1 MYLKQIDILGFKS
14 FADKTQIVLSPGITA
29 IVGPN
34 GSGKS
39 NIADALRWVLGEQ
52 SVRNLRGSKMEDV
65 IFAGSELRKATNLC
79 EVSIT
84 LDNTDHHLPVTFEE
98 VTITRRAFR
107 SGESEY
113 WINRQPCRLK
123 DIHELFMDTGLGREA
138 YSIIGQGKI
147 EEMLS
152 TRPEDRRGPFEDAAG
167 IVKFKHRRKEA
178 ERKLE
183 ETAAN
188 LVRVD
193 DILAELEAQ
202 LGPLAEARRVAERYQ
217 ALSDEIEE
225 TEIALLVVEIDR
237 LHERFEQLKRQV
249 SREEAARNE
258 AHERLRLADEA
269 WKARRQALNEAVA
282 RLESLQQGYVEVVEA
297 RQKAHGSLALAEE
310 KIAALAQR
318 AEDRHRRKEELARDL
333 AEIDAAM
340 QAVAQAE
347 AEAAAALGERQQRL
361 ADARERADDARRL
374 ELADEID
381 RLSGELIDA
390 NHRAATLRNE
400 WKTLEEK
407 GRADAL
413 RHERFEEEAAR
424 IRAERDRIEADK
436 RERANRA
443 EEIRRG
449 LKELELKLAA
459 VEAQREQAA
468 SEEAEAVTAWH
479 RLQADMQGLSSRLE
493 LLRDLE
499 AGYDGYAHG
508 VRMVLQQAKR
518 GALKGVCGSVA
529 ELIRV
534 DRRYELAVETALG
547 GALQNV
553 IVETEQDAM
562 DAIRLLKA
570 RQGGRA
576 TFMPLDVVKSRRIE
590 AGVLSRVSAEP
601 GFLGLASDLVSFDDR
616 FRQAVEHLLG
626 NVVIAQNLE
635 CASRIA
641 RTLQHRFRIVT
652 LEGDVIAPGGLM
664 TGGHVN
670 RKGPGLLG
678 RQREREDLEN
688 KLKTLE
694 AERERL
700 TALQQELR
708 QRVVELGRERQAMEE
723 DRAVRLAQLKQYE
736 NEDRQADY
744 ALKTLAERLEAL
756 EWERE
761 TLAADRSQLE
771 RRREEVRHQL
781 AEAEAEVSRLTG
793 AIAERRERLA
803 ALESELAE
811 AKERLTGLRIEVATL
826 EQERENLAQRMAE
839 LRERKSRLERAQAEM
854 AKEEARDEAEA
865 ARLVAAREAERAQA
879 LRLAEELDT
888 LEQALEAAR
897 QARNELEAEVR
908 DLEEDVRRKRRAVEE
923 QEAVLQRALVA
934 VERADADLS
943 HALAKMGEQFG
954 MTYEWAKDRYPLRG
968 TVAETERRL
977 EALRRERAALGDVNL
992 GAIEEHERLSERV
1005 RFLTEQRDD
1014 LVTAR
1019 QQLEQLID
1027 EIDREMAARFMET
1040 FQQIRVEFGKA
1051 FHSLFQ
1057 GGEAD
1062 LVLTDPADP
1071 LTTGIEVVAKP
1082 PGKKLQNLNLLS
1094 GGERALTAMA
1104 LLFAILRV
1112 RPVPFCV
1119 LDEVEAA
1126 LDEANVA
1133 RFAHELRLLA
1143 ADTQFI
1149 VITHRRGTMEE
1160 ADALYGVTMPERGVS
1175 SLVSVRLSD
1184 EMDYETA

>member
-14 FADKTQIVLSPGITA
+14 FADKTQMVLGPGITA

-65 IFAGSELRKATNLC
+65 IFAGSEMRKATNLC

-178 ERKLE
+178 ERRLE

-237 LHERFEQLKRQV
+237 LHDRYEQLKRQV
-249 SREEAARNE
+249 HREEEVRGE
-258 AHERLRLADEA
+258 ALEALRLAEEA
-269 WKARRQALNEAVA
+269 WKARRQALHEASA
-282 RLESLQQGYVEVVEA
+282 NLEALQAQYVQLVEA
-297 RQKAHGSLALAEE
+297 RQKAQGSLALSEE
-310 KIAALAQR
+310 RLAALAQR
-318 AEDRHRRKEELARDL
+318 AEDRQRRKEEVSRDL
-333 AEIDAAM
+333 AEIEAAM
-340 QAVAQAE
+340 QALAQAE

-361 ADARERADDARRL
+361 EHARARADDARRL
-374 ELADEID
+374 ELAEEID

-390 NHRAATLRNE
+390 NQRAAALRNE
-400 WKTLEEK
+400 LKTLEERVQA
-407 GRADAL
+407 GAV
-413 RHERFEEEAAR
+413 RHERFEEEARR
-424 IRAERDRIEADK
+424 IRAERERIEAACRERSARAEVLRRELEEMEAAFAALDLA
-436 RERANRA
+436 RERA
-443 EEIRRG
+443 
-449 LKELELKLAA
+449 AA
-459 VEAQREQAA
+459 DEAQ
-468 SEEAEAVTAWH
+468 AVAAWH
-479 RLQADMQGLSSRLE
+479 RLQADVQGLSSRLE

-508 VRMVLQQAKR
+508 VRTVLQQAKR
-518 GALKGVCGSVA
+518 GALKGVWGSVA
-529 ELIRV
+529 EIVRV
-534 DRRYELAVETALG
+534 DRAHELAIETALG

-553 IVETEQDAM
+553 IVETEQDAK

-576 TFMPLDVVKSRRIE
+576 TFIPLDVVRSRRME
-590 AGVLSRVSAEP
+590 AGLLARASQEP
-601 GFLGLASDLVSFDDR
+601 GFLGLASDLVSFDER
-616 FRQAVEHLLG
+616 FRHAVEHLLG
-626 NVVIAQNLE
+626 NVVIAQDLD

-641 RTLQHRFRIVT
+641 RALNHRFRVVT

-670 RKGPGLLG
+670 RRGPGLIG
-678 RQREREDLEN
+678 RQREREELEQ
-688 KLKTLE
+688 KLQALE
-694 AERERL
+694 AERQRL
-700 TALQQELR
+700 NARQSELR
-708 QRVVELGRERQAMEE
+708 EQVVELGRQREALEAERAS
-723 DRAVRLAQLKQYE
+723 RLNELKQFEDE
-736 NEDRQADY
+736 NKQAAY
-744 ALKTLAERLEAL
+744 ALKALDERLEAL

-761 TLAADRSQLE
+761 SLTQDRSQVE
-771 RRREEVRHQL
+771 RRLADVRGLVADAEREV
-781 AEAEAEVSRLTG
+781 ARLTA
-793 AIAERRERLA
+793 AIGDRRERLVS
-803 ALESELAE
+803 LESELAE

-826 EQERENLAQRMAE
+826 EQERKNLSERMAD
-839 LRERKSRLERAQAEM
+839 LRERKARLVRAHAEM
-854 AKEEARDEAEA
+854 EREAARDAEESARLLSARESERAEA
-865 ARLVAAREAERAQA
+865 ARLAEDMDA
-879 LRLAEELDT
+879 
-888 LEQALEAAR
+888 LEQALASAR
-897 QARNELEAEVR
+897 QARHELEAEVHE
-908 DLEEDVRRKRRAVEE
+908 LEEGVRRSRRAVEE
-923 QEAVLQRALVA
+923 RESVLQRALVA
-934 VERADADLS
+934 VERADAELS

-954 MTYEWAKDRYPLRG
+954 MTYEWAKTRYPLQG
-968 TVAETERRL
+968 SVAETERKL
-977 EALRRERAALGDVNL
+977 EALRRERASLGDVNL

-1014 LVTAR
+1014 LVAAR
-1019 QQLEQLID
+1019 AQLEQLID
-1027 EIDREMAARFMET
+1027 EIDHEMATRFMET
-1040 FQQIRVEFGKA
+1040 FQQIRSEFGKA

-1062 LVLTDPADP
+1062 LVLTDPSDP

-1175 SLVSVRLSD
+1175 SLVSVRLTD
-1184 EMDYETA
+1184 EIDYETA

>member
-14 FADKTQIVLSPGITA
+14 FADKTQIILSPGITA

-65 IFAGSELRKATNLC
+65 IFAGSELRKATNFC

-202 LGPLAEARRVAERYQ
+202 LGPLAEARRIAERYQ

-237 LHERFEQLKRQV
+237 LHERYEHLKRQV
-249 SREEAARNE
+249 TREEAARNE
-258 AHERLRLADEA
+258 AQERLSQADDA
-269 WKARRQALNEAVA
+269 WKARRQALGEAAA
-282 RLESLQQGYVEVVEA
+282 RLESLQQTYVQVVEG
-297 RQKAHGSLALAEE
+297 RQKAEGSLAVAEE
-310 KIAALAQR
+310 RLTALAQR
-318 AEDRHRRKEELARDL
+318 AEDRRRRRDELARDL
-333 AEIDAAM
+333 AELDAAM
-340 QAVAQAE
+340 EAVAQAQ
-347 AEAAAALGERQQRL
+347 AEAAAALGQRQDML
-361 ADARERADDARRL
+361 ASARERADDGRRL
-374 ELADEID
+374 ALADEID

-390 NHRAATLRNE
+390 NHRAAALRNE
-400 WKTLEEK
+400 WKTLEDK
-407 GRADAL
+407 IQAGAM

-424 IRAERDRIEADK
+424 IQAERDRVAA
-436 RERANRA
+436 ERQARAARA
-443 EEIRRG
+443 EETRR
-449 LKELELKLAA
+449 ELEEIERQLADVDA
-459 VEAQREQAA
+459 EREQAA
-468 SEEAEAVTAWH
+468 SDEAQAVSAWH
-479 RLQADMQGLSSRLE
+479 RLQADVQGLSSRLE

-534 DRRYELAVETALG
+534 DRKYELAVETALG

-553 IVETEQDAM
+553 VVETEQDAM

-576 TFMPLDVVKSRRIE
+576 TFIPLDVVRSRRME
-590 AGVLSRVSAEP
+590 PALASRVVNEP
-601 GFLGLASDLVSFDDR
+601 GFLGLASDLVSFDER
-616 FRQAVEHLLG
+616 FRHAVEHLLG
-626 NVVIAQNLE
+626 SVVIAKDLE
-635 CASRIA
+635 CSSRIA
-641 RTLQHRFRIVT
+641 RALNHRFRVVT

-678 RQREREDLEN
+678 RQREREDLED
-688 KLKTLE
+688 KLKALE
-694 AERERL
+694 AERARL
-700 TALQQELR
+700 RTRQEELR
-708 QRVVELGRERQAMEE
+708 SRVVDLARERDRLEAE
-723 DRAVRLAQLKQYE
+723 RAVRLGRLKQFE
-736 NEDRQADY
+736 SEDQQANFL
-744 ALKTLAERLEAL
+744 LKTLAERMEAL
-756 EWERE
+756 DWERE
-761 TLAADRSQLE
+761 SLAADRSE
-771 RRREEVRHQL
+771 IDRRMGEVRDAL
-781 AEAEAEVSRLTG
+781 ADAEEQVARIT
-793 AIAERRERLA
+793 ADIAERRERLA
-803 ALESELAE
+803 ALESELAQ
-811 AKERLTGLRIEVATL
+811 AKEQLTGLRIEVATL
-826 EQERENLAQRMAE
+826 EQERENLAQRMSE
-839 LRERKSRLERAQAEM
+839 LRERKARLERARAEM
-854 AKEEARDEAEA
+854 SKEEARDEAEA
-865 ARLVAAREAERAQA
+865 ARLAAARESERAEA
-879 LRLAEELDT
+879 LRLAQELD
-888 LEQALEAAR
+888 ALEHTLAAAR
-897 QARNELEAEVR
+897 QARQELEAEAR
-908 DLEEDVRRKRRAVEE
+908 EFEEEVRRKRRAVDE
-923 QEAVLQRALVA
+923 QETALQRALVA

-954 MTYEWAKDRYPLRG
+954 MTYEWAKERYPLQG

-977 EALRRERAALGDVNL
+977 DSLRRERASLGDVNL

-1014 LVTAR
+1014 LVAAR
-1019 QQLEQLID
+1019 EQLEQLID
-1027 EIDREMAARFMET
+1027 EIDHEMAERFMET
-1040 FQQIRVEFGKA
+1040 FQQIRAEFGKA

-1062 LVLTDPADP
+1062 LVLTNPEDP

-1184 EMDYETA
+1184 EIDYETA